1 MTDNFP
7 PFARLVA
14 GAFQRIVKSGD
25 PVFVFSVAGDDLYDT
40 YIKSFPE
47 GTNPIFVKETEHS
60 CSTCKGFIRRA
71 GGTVAVN
78 DAGHVVT
85 VWDDAAAKAAHPYN
99 IVAAALRD
107 MVLANPIADLFRV
120 SSKEASFGAPQSR
133 SQDRTTLKVNTWNH
147 LYTGEIPSQFRVASP
162 GEVCGSY
169 RTSVEV
175 FQRGLTELTPGA
187 LDTVM
192 ELITSNALYRG
203 EEHKGAVK
211 KFRDAQKA
219 YLKLGEKERHTFAWA
234 RAHDS
239 AARFRN
245 TAIGTLVQDL
255 SEGRDL
261 EAAVRSFE
269 TKVAPGNYKRP
280 TALVTPGMVATAMKT
295 IKELDLESALER
307 RLATLADISVRDVL
321 WVSGDAK
328 PLMKG
333 GIEGLLMAHV
343 QSTSTT
349 NVDVGRAED
358 ITLEDFQTRILP
370 TASAL
375 ELLFDNG
382 HVGNLMVLT
391 APVNPEPRSLFRW
404 DNDFGWS
411 YAGSVTDGI
420 RERVKAAGGRVDG
433 ALLRIS
439 LSWSNYD
446 DLDIHVHEPSGRGA
460 ASMGDHI
467 YFGNKR
473 GWTGGHLDVDMN
485 AGSGRSR
492 EPVENVVWSSKIP
505 DGPYKVSVHN
515 YCQREMAD
523 VGFTVE
529 VESGGKLSHFTFS
542 KAVRNGLSVPVCT
555 LHMKDGAISN
565 IEAGDP
571 GITSAAV
578 KQTKWGLTTGQFVK
592 VNMVTLSP
600 NYWGDNRVGNRHTF
614 FVLDGCACDDE
625 LRGIYN
631 EFLSSKLEPHR
642 KVFELIGD
650 KTKCRP
656 VEGGLAGIGVSSTK
670 NDMITLRVRNG
681 SGQRTYNVSVK

>member
-1 MTDNFP
+1 MIDNFP
-7 PFARLVA
+7 SFARLVA

-25 PVFVFSVAGDDLYDT
+25 PVFVSSVAGDDLYDT

-78 DAGHVVT
+78 EAGHVST
-85 VWDDAAAKAAHPYN
+85 VWDDAAAKAPHPYN
-99 IVAAALRD
+99 VVAGALRD
-107 MVLANPIADLFRV
+107 MVQANPIADLFRV

-133 SQDRTTLKVNTWNH
+133 SQDRTTLKVTTWNH
-147 LYTGEIPSQFRVASP
+147 LHTGEIPSQFRVASP
-162 GEVCGSY
+162 GEVCGAY

-203 EEHKGAVK
+203 EEQKGAVA
-211 KFRDAQKA
+211 KFQKAQKA

-234 RAHDS
+234 RAQDS

-245 TAIGTLVQDL
+245 TAIGTLVVDL
-255 SEGRDL
+255 SEGVDL
-261 EAAVRSFE
+261 ERAVRSFE
-269 TKVAPGNYKRP
+269 SKVAPGNYKRP

-328 PLMKG
+328 PLMRG

-343 QSTSTT
+343 QSTNTA

-358 ITLEDFQTRILP
+358 ITLEELQTRILP
-370 TASAL
+370 TATGL

-382 HVGNLMVLT
+382 HVGNLMVIT
-391 APVNPEPRSLFRW
+391 APVNSEPKSLFRW
-404 DNDFGWS
+404 SNDFGWS

-420 RERVKAAGGRVDG
+420 RERVKAAGGRVEG
-433 ALLRIS
+433 ASLRVS
-439 LSWSNYD
+439 LSWGNFD
-446 DLDIHVHEPSGRGA
+446 DLDLHAYEPAGRGA
-460 ASMGDHI
+460 AAMGGHI
-467 YFGNKR
+467 YFGAR
-473 GWTGGHLDVDMN
+473 QGWTGGRLDVDMN
-485 AGSGRSR
+485 AGRGTTRT
-492 EPVENVVWSSKIP
+492 PVENIVWTSRVP
-505 DGPYKVSVHN
+505 DGAYRVSVHN
-515 YCQREMAD
+515 YAQRETSD

-529 VESGGKLSHFTFS
+529 VECAGQLSHFTFN
-542 KAVRNGLSVPVCT
+542 KAVKNNGEVPVCT
-555 LHMKDGAISN
+555 LHMKDGVISN

-600 NYWGDNRVGNRHTF
+600 NYWSDNRVGNRHTF

-670 NDMITLRVRNG
+670 NDTITLRVRNG